1 MHDGIFSQHL
11 KFGKKIFP
19 KVLPHQN
26 IAGLNRENGGG
37 PHFEPTVRYFSLP
50 LFLALNFA
58 WKNMTVELSE
68 LSFEVTLNYK
78 NCHIYR

>member
-11 KFGKKIFP
+11 KFGKKDLSQGP
-19 KVLPHQN
+19 PPSN
-26 IAGLNRENGGG
+26 NAGLNRENGGG